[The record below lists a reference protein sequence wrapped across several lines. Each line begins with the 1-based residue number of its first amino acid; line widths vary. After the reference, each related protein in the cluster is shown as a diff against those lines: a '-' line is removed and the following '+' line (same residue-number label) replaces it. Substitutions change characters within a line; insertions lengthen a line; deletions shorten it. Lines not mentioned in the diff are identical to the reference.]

1 MKRMALRQNWI
12 SFYLKIENKAKII
25 GQTPIRLKHC
35 LGYGLALLLGYVLL
49 FCIFAFPPRYPLF
62 YSPIVRDRTGKVIAV
77 YLSKDQKWRLQTT
90 LSGVPPYLIQA
101 LLWKEDKYFYY
112 HPGVNPASVIRA
124 LWKNIQSGKRTSGAS
139 TITMQVIRLL
149 HPKKR
154 TYAAKIWEALGAL
167 QLELLLSKNEIL
179 QLYLELLPY
188 GGNIEGVEAAAWA
201 YFQKPLK
208 ALNVA
213 ELTTLVLIPN
223 RPQSLAPPNVN
234 LLIEQRN
241 KWLNKFASAHLFPST
256 MLPVYLQEPLS
267 LRRHPFPKNAP
278 HFANKVYAISQGE
291 PCIYTTLCLEK
302 QNTIE
307 RLVQNYAR
315 HIALKGIS
323 NAAVLA
329 IDNATAEIIAYVGS
343 VNFYDKQSQGQV
355 DGVQAVRSPGS
366 ALKPLLFALAIDSGL
381 ITPQTVLLDTPY
393 NYGGYNPENYDGQF
407 RGKVTASFAL
417 ANSLNIPAV
426 ELLRQ
431 IDKNTFIKILEKAEF
446 RSVAQQKSQL
456 GLSMILGGCGARLQE
471 LVSLYAAFAHHGVY
485 RPLRMLKQ
493 EKPSTQTQLFSPE
506 AAYLVTEAL
515 TQLERPDLPHHF
527 ETTLDLPK
535 VAWKTGTSYGRRDAW
550 SVGYTPRYTVG
561 VWCGNFTGVGNPAL
575 SGAEVATPLLFEIM
589 RYLEQSSRQ
598 HSWFTRPPNLAM
610 REVCVE
616 TGMPPDT
623 FCKKRVWDSY
633 IPAASP
639 TQKCAHKKAF
649 WVAPNRKMS
658 YCNAC
663 LPPDGLFDTELYT
676 VYPPALLN
684 FYWQKGVRLKLAPP
698 HNPACNQILS
708 AGLQISSL
716 HDGAEYFIEK
726 KNPARLALEA
736 QTDEQARQ
744 LFWFV
749 GDKWIGQC
757 STQEKVFFLP
767 PDSGWYAIVCADD
780 RGRKDKIKI
789 RVIYY

>member
-1 MKRMALRQNWI
+1 MAFPKNWI
-12 SFYLKIENKAKII
+12 KFYLRLENKAQII
-25 GQTPIRLKHC
+25 GQTPIRPKQC
-35 LGYGLALLLGYVLL
+35 FRYGLGGLLGYILL
-49 FCIFAFPPRYPLF
+49 FCICAFPPHYPLF
-62 YSPIVRDRTGKVIAV
+62 YSPIIRDRTGKIIAA
-77 YLSKDQKWRLQTT
+77 YLSQDQKWRLR
-90 LSGVPPYLIQA
+90 SAVDDIPPYLIKA

-112 HPGVNPASVIRA
+112 HPGVNPASALRA
-124 LWKNIQSGKRTSGAS
+124 LWKNIQAGKRTSGAS
-139 TITMQVIRLL
+139 TLTMQVIRLL
-149 HPKKR
+149 HPRKR
-154 TYAAKIWEALGAL
+154 TYAAKVWEMLRAL

-188 GGNIEGVEAAAWA
+188 GGNIEGAEAAAWA

-223 RPQSLAPPNVN
+223 RPQFLAPPFNVN
-234 LLIEQRN
+234 LLVEQRN
-241 KWLNKFASAHLFPST
+241 KWLKKFASAHLFPSP

-267 LRRHPFPKNAP
+267 LQRHAFPKNAP
-278 HFANKVYAISQGE
+278 HFANKVYAAHQGV
-291 PCIYTTLCLEK
+291 PSIYTTLCLEK

-307 RLVQNYAR
+307 RIVQNYAR

-329 IDNATAEIIAYVGS
+329 VDNATAEIIAYVGS

-366 ALKPLLFALAIDSGL
+366 ALKPLLFALGIDSGL
-381 ITPQTVLLDTPY
+381 ITPQTILLDVPY
-393 NYGGYNPENYDGQF
+393 NYRGYNPENYDGQF

-431 IDKNTFIKILEKAEF
+431 IDRNRLINVLEKADF
-446 RSVAQQKSQL
+446 RSIRRQKSQL
-456 GLSMILGGCGARLQE
+456 GLSMILGGCGATLQE
-471 LVSLYAAFAHHGVY
+471 LVGLYTAFANQGVY
-485 RPLRMLKQ
+485 RPLQMLKK
-493 EKPSTQTQLFSPE
+493 EKALSQTQLFSPE
-506 AAYLVTEAL
+506 AAYLITDAL

-550 SVGYTPRYTVG
+550 SIGYTPRYTVG

-575 SGAEVATPLLFEIM
+575 SGAEVATPLLFEVI
-589 RYLEQSSRQ
+589 RYLEQSSGQRP
-598 HSWFTRPPNLAM
+598 WFAKPSNLAT

-623 FCKKRVWDSY
+623 FCQKKVGDSY
-633 IPAASP
+633 IPAVSP
-639 TQKCAHKKAF
+639 TEKCAHKKAF
-649 WVAPNRKMS
+649 WVAPDRKMS

-663 LPPDGLFDTELYT
+663 LPPDGLFHSELYA

-684 FYWQKGVRLKLAPP
+684 FYLQKGITLELAPP
-698 HNPACNQILS
+698 HNPACNQMLS

-716 HDGAEYFIEK
+716 HNGAEYFIEK
-726 KNPARLALEA
+726 KNPGRLALEA

-749 GDKWIGQC
+749 GDKWVGQC
-757 STQEKVFFLP
+757 STKEKVFFLP

-789 RVIYY
+789 RVVYY

>member
-1 MKRMALRQNWI
+1 MGLSKNWTK
-12 SFYLKIENKAKII
+12 FYLRLENKAKII
-25 GQTPIRLKHC
+25 GQTPIRLKQC
-35 LGYGLALLLGYVLL
+35 FRYGLGGLLGYVLL
-49 FCIFAFPPRYPLF
+49 FCIYAFPPHYPLA
-62 YSPIVRDRTGKVIAV
+62 YSPILRDRTGKVIAV
-77 YLSKDQKWRLQTT
+77 YLSKDQKWRLQAA
-90 LSGVPPYLIQA
+90 LSQVPPYLIQA
-101 LLWKEDKYFYY
+101 LLHKEDKYFYY

-124 LWKNIQSGKRTSGAS
+124 LWKNIQAGKRTSGAS
-139 TITMQVIRLL
+139 TLTMQVVRLL
-149 HPKKR
+149 RPKKR
-154 TYAAKIWEALGAL
+154 TYAAKFWEALRAL
-167 QLELLLSKNEIL
+167 QLELLLSKSEIL

-201 YFQKPLK
+201 YFQRPLK

-223 RPQSLAPPNVN
+223 RPQCLAPPLNVN
-234 LLIEQRN
+234 LLGEQRN
-241 KWLNKFASAHLFPST
+241 RWLNKFASAHLFPST

-267 LRRHPFPKNAP
+267 LRRHAFPKNAP
-278 HFANKVYAISQGE
+278 HFANKVYTISQGQSSV
-291 PCIYTTLCLEK
+291 YTTLCLEK
-302 QNTIE
+302 QKTIE
-307 RLVQNYAR
+307 GIVQNYAR

-329 IDNATAEIIAYVGS
+329 VDNATAEIIAYVGS
-343 VNFYDKQSQGQV
+343 ANFYDKQNQGEV

-381 ITPQTVLLDTPY
+381 ITPQTILLDAPY
-393 NYGGYNPENYDGQF
+393 NYRGYNPENYDGQF
-407 RGKVTASFAL
+407 RGKVTAAFAL

-431 IDKNTFIKILEKAEF
+431 IDKNTFIKILEKADF

-456 GLSMILGGCGARLQE
+456 GLSMILGGCGATLQE
-471 LVSLYAAFAHHGVY
+471 LVGLYTAFANQGVY
-485 RPLRMLKQ
+485 RPLQMLKQ
-493 EKPSTQTQLFSPE
+493 EKTPARAQLFSPE
-506 AAYLVTEAL
+506 AAYLITDVL

-535 VAWKTGTSYGRRDAW
+535 AAWKTGTSYGRRDAW
-550 SVGYTPRYTVG
+550 SVGYTPNYTVG

-575 SGAEVATPLLFEIM
+575 SGAEAATPLLFEVI
-589 RYLEQSSRQ
+589 RYLEQSSGPRP
-598 HSWFTRPPNLAM
+598 WFSRPPNLAA
-610 REVCVE
+610 RQVCAE

-623 FCKKRVWDSY
+623 FCQKRVWDSY
-633 IPAASP
+633 IPAVSP
-639 TQKCAHKKAF
+639 AAKCAHKKTF
-649 WVAPNRKMS
+649 WVAPDRKMS
-658 YCNAC
+658 YCSAC
-663 LPPDGLFDTELYT
+663 LPSDGLFYAELYA
-676 VYPPALLN
+676 VYPPVLLN
-684 FYWQKGVRLKLAPP
+684 FYLQKGVTLKLAPP
-698 HNPACNQILS
+698 HNPDCNQILS

-736 QTDEQARQ
+736 QTDEQAGQ

-749 GDKWIGQC
+749 NDKWIGQR
-757 STQEKVFFLP
+757 STKEKAFFLP

-789 RVIYY
+789 RVVYY